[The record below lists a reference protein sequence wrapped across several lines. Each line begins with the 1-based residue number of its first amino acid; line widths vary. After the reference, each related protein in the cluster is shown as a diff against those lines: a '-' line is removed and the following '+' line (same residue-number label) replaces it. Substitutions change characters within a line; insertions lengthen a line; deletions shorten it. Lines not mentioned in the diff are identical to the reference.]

1 MKMKLKMI
9 LVILLAIII
18 NSCTENFESINTNP
32 NVPNDVPPNLLL
44 PGIINNPLN
53 TLVYESWEIGN
64 IVIQHTAKN
73 QFVNEDRYLWGERNS
88 IWNTFYSNLRN
99 VQNMLLKSETEQKKN
114 YQAIALI
121 LRSWMFSVLTD
132 CYGDIPYS
140 QAIKAKTEGINFPV
154 YDKQE
159 DIYKGMLDDLKLA
172 SDLLGTSTEKVSGDI
187 LYKGDLTKWKKLA
200 NSLRIRMLMR
210 ISDRKSV
217 AADLQAIVNNSN
229 YPIMES
235 NDDNGALTYLSA
247 FPNQFPLHT
256 TRVGSF
262 NEYRISKTITDTL
275 KSLNDPRLQI
285 FARPTPATENT
296 ANPVIMGIPNGM
308 DDVKALTYNGGQQ
321 NQSPVGRLFF
331 EDAITAKGLKVARG
345 VIMNYA
351 ELQFLLAEAANKG
364 LISGDAKTYY
374 ENGIKASFQFYE
386 LEMPTGY
393 LALPQVAYKGGTE
406 GLEKIGFQK
415 WISLFFQGLEAW
427 FDWRRTNIPRL
438 IPGESNLNGNK
449 IPVRFIYPTIE
460 QTLNSENLSKAIARQ
475 GADNINTRVWW
486 DVQ

>member
-1 MKMKLKMI
+1 MKRNIVTFLFI
-9 LVILLAIII
+9 SVFLFL
-18 NSCTENFESINTNP
+18 NSCTKDFETLNTNP
-32 NVPNDVPPNLLL
+32 NVPTDVPPDLLL
-44 PGIINNPLN
+44 PGVIANPVN

-88 IWNTFYSNLRN
+88 IWNTFYSSMRD
-99 VQNMLLKSETEQKKN
+99 VQNMLLKSEQQQKKN

-121 LRSWMFSVLTD
+121 WRSWMYSVLTD

-140 QAIKAKTEGINFPV
+140 QATSAKTKSINFPV

-159 DIYKGMLDDLKLA
+159 DIYNGMLADLKLA
-172 SDLLGTSTEKVSGDI
+172 SEIIGTSNEKVTGDLLFNGN
-187 LYKGDLTKWKKLA
+187 LTRWKKLA

-217 AADLQAIVNNSN
+217 ASELQSIINNSN

-235 NDDNGALTYLSA
+235 NADNAALTYLSA

-275 KSLNDPRLQI
+275 LSLNDSRIQI

-296 ANPVIMGIPNGM
+296 ANPVISGIPNGM

-321 NQSPVGRLFF
+321 NQSPVGRLYF
-331 EDAITAKGLKVARG
+331 EDAITAKGLQIAKG
-345 VIMNYA
+345 VIMNYS

-364 LISGDAKTYY
+364 FISGDAKTFY
-374 ENGIKASFQFYE
+374 ENGIKASFEFYGLE
-386 LEMPTGY
+386 LPAGY
-393 LALPQVAYKGGTE
+393 LSLNQVAYKGGND
-406 GLEKIGFQK
+406 GLEQIGFQK
-415 WISLFFQGLEAW
+415 WISLFFHGLEAW
-427 FDWRRTNIPRL
+427 FDWRRTNLPPL
-438 IPGESNLNGNK
+438 KPGESNLNGNK
-449 IPVRFIYPTIE
+449 IPVRFIYPIIE
-460 QTLNSENLSKAIARQ
+460 QALNSENRNAAVNRQ
-475 GADNINTRVWW
+475 GPDNINTRVWW
-486 DVQ
+486 DVK